1 MATIG
6 KRKTRKTTTRRKTG
20 ASKKRKARVGE
31 SNTLTIAGVGRF
43 TKKSC
48 STTKTGAEKLAEA
61 IRNPSKGKGRLARVI
76 KTGKAYCV
84 FEGRTRKANAVPTR
98 RRRA

>member
-6 KRKTRKTTTRRKTG
+6 KRKSSATTKRRKTG

-76 KTGKAYCV
+76 KSGKAYCV
-84 FEGRTRKANAVPTR
+84 FEGRTRKANAVPAR

>member
-6 KRKTRKTTTRRKTG
+6 KRKSSATTKRRKTG

-48 STTKTGAEKLAEA
+48 STTKSGAEKLAEA

-76 KTGKAYCV
+76 KNGKAYCV
-84 FEGRTRKANAVPTR
+84 FEGRTRKANAVPAR